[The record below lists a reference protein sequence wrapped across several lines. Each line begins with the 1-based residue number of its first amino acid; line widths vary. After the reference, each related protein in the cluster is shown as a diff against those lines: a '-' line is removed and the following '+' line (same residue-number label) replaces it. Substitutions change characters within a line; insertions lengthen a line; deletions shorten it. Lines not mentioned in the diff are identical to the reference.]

1 MQSFNNAL
9 RRMILFLGNFT
20 RRAVHY
26 FERGDLIPLMLIVSI
41 PHYALALQGRD
52 LLIVAIGIGL
62 AMDLGQYRV
71 VKAAIRYGGN
81 WWFAAILLTAIAL
94 GYHMF
99 YYGGDWFT
107 AFILA
112 APLPLLIIFL
122 AALSVKERWGAKAA
136 NDIGTSDTTA
146 KKGRVTRPNGTDDG
160 APNDVPNDAIGT
172 RGTYQDFKLAQLARN
187 GNGPMNV
194 NEVMTSFRVPK
205 RTAYRW
211 LSQYREETESV
222 HAPVN

>member
-1 MQSFNNAL
+1 MGTMTNAL
-9 RRMILFLGNFT
+9 RRIALWLANFP

-52 LLIVAIGIGL
+52 MLIVAVGIGL

-81 WWFAAILLTAIAL
+81 WWYAAILLTAIAL

-122 AALSVKERWGAKAA
+122 AALSVKERWGAKVGDNSSDGISGKKVTARKE
-136 NDIGTSDTTA
+136 NDND
-146 KKGRVTRPNGTDDG
+146 NG
-160 APNDVPNDAIGT
+160 VPNNANANAIDT
-172 RGTYQDFKLAQLARN
+172 RGTYQQFKLAQLARN
-187 GNGPMNV
+187 GNGPMNAQ
-194 NEVMTSFRVPK
+194 EVMTSFRVPK

-211 LSQYREETESV
+211 LSQYREETEQI
-222 HAPVN
+222 HAKLN